1 MYSSV
6 VRANLDQFCVN
17 LTKKASKNQL
27 DPVWGREKELNRL
40 TAILLKR
47 SKRNPLILGDPGVGK
62 TAIVEELART
72 IVNKTCHDDLL
83 DKEIVVLDIAGM
95 VAGTKERGSLET
107 RLTELMEEIRENENL
122 IVMIDEIHML
132 GSSGASGNSGS
143 RATANINAGTNIMNI
158 LKPAL
163 ARGNMTCI
171 GATTYKEYSQ
181 YIRDD
186 KAMERRFQVMILD
199 EPDVDGAKSILSY
212 IKSRYEEFHDCIV
225 GENVLSHIADIAE
238 RYMYYRPF
246 PDKAID
252 LLDETC
258 SRVKL
263 EYYKKLR
270 KDNVV
275 TEEDVNAVMRSIME
289 VPIQVSN
296 DNTVKLA
303 SAEEQLLCAI
313 HGQDAAINTVI
324 KTMRRHMCG
333 FYNPNRPIASMLF
346 IGPTGTGKTE
356 TVNVMA
362 DAFFGSRERNILRF
376 DMSEYMTPNSV
387 SSLIGAPAGYVGYDD
402 DGALTKGIKRNPYS
416 IVLFDEIEKAHCSVH
431 NILLQIMDDGI
442 LSNNKGMQFSF
453 KNAIIVMT
461 SNVGFKDAQ
470 PHGTKLGFDTESI
483 NDVPTCMYNKDDIMN
498 ELRYTFRPEFLN
510 RIDAVVPYEYLDR
523 QAIEKIVKDIIDAE
537 IVKINT
543 LLSVNVVVS
552 NETRK
557 RMVDMVIA
565 ENAGA
570 RPARAAVNRLL
581 LDPMSEQLLNRQDN
595 MKDQWI
601 LM

>member
-1 MYSSV
+1 MYSRV

-17 LTKKASKNQL
+17 LTKRALKNQL

-95 VAGTKERGSLET
+95 VAGTSERGSLET
-107 RLTELMEEIRENENL
+107 RLTELMEEINENENL

-132 GSSGASGNSGS
+132 GSSGNSSS
-143 RATANINAGTNIMNI
+143 RRTANIDAGTSIMNI

-163 ARGNMTCI
+163 ARGKMTCI

-186 KAMERRFQVMILD
+186 KAMERRFQVMVLD
-199 EPDVDGAKSILSY
+199 EPDTDGAKSILSH
-212 IKSRYEEFHDCIV
+212 INNRYEEFHDCTV
-225 GENVLSHIADIAE
+225 SENVLHHIVDLAE
-238 RYMYYRPF
+238 RYLHYRPF

-263 EYYKKLR
+263 EYYKELR
-270 KDNVV
+270 KDRIV
-275 TEEDVNAVMRSIME
+275 TEDDVNDVMRSIME
-289 VPIQVSN
+289 VPIQVSD

-303 SAEEQLLCAI
+303 TAEMQLLSTI
-313 HGQDAAINTVI
+313 HGQEVAINTVI

-333 FYNPNRPIASMLF
+333 FHNPNRPIASMLL

-402 DGALTKGIKRNPYS
+402 DGTLTKGIKRNPYS
-416 IVLFDEIEKAHCSVH
+416 IVLFDEIEKAHYSVH
-431 NILLQIMDDGI
+431 NILLQIMEDGI
-442 LSNNKGMQFSF
+442 LTNNKGAQFSF

-461 SNVGFKDAQ
+461 SNVGFKDSRAN
-470 PHGTKLGFDTESI
+470 GSKLGFDTES
-483 NDVPTCMYNKDDIMN
+483 NGGFPKCVYNKDDIMN

-523 QAIEKIVKDIIDAE
+523 QAIEKIVKDIINAE
-537 IVKINT
+537 LVKINA
-543 LLSVNVVVS
+543 LLNVNVVVS
-552 NETRK
+552 NETRMQ
-557 RMVDMVIA
+557 MVDMVIA

-581 LDPMSEQLLNRQDN
+581 VDPMSERLLNRQGN
-595 MKDQWI
+595 MKNQWI

>member
-1 MYSSV
+1 MYSRV

-17 LTKKASKNQL
+17 LTKKASQNQL
-27 DPVWGREKELNRL
+27 DPVYGREKELHRL

-47 SKRNPLILGDPGVGK
+47 SKSNPLILGDPGVGK
-62 TAIVEELART
+62 TALVEELART
-72 IVNKTCHDDLL
+72 IVNKTCHHDLL

-95 VAGTKERGSLET
+95 VAGTSERGSLEA
-107 RLTELMEEIRENENL
+107 RLTELMEEINENENL

-132 GSSGASGNSGS
+132 GTSGNSSS
-143 RATANINAGTNIMNI
+143 RSTANIDAGTSIMNI

-163 ARGNMTCI
+163 ARGKITCI
-171 GATTYKEYSQ
+171 GATTYKEYSR
-181 YIRDD
+181 YIRED
-186 KAMERRFQVMILD
+186 KAMERRFQVMVLD
-199 EPDVDGAKSILSY
+199 EPDAAGTKSILSH
-212 IKSRYEEFHDCIV
+212 INNRYEEFHDCIV
-225 GENVLSHIADIAE
+225 GENVLHHIVDLAE
-238 RYMYYRPF
+238 RYMHYRPF

-263 EYYKKLR
+263 EHYKKLR
-270 KDNVV
+270 KDRVV
-275 TEEDVNAVMRSIME
+275 TEDDVNDVMRSIME
-289 VPIQVSN
+289 VPIQVSD
-296 DNTVKLA
+296 DNTVKLTT
-303 SAEEQLLCAI
+303 AEMQLLGTI
-313 HGQDAAINTVI
+313 HGQEVAINTVI

-333 FYNPNRPIASMLF
+333 FHNPNRPIASMLL

-356 TVNVMA
+356 TVNVLA

-402 DGALTKGIKRNPYS
+402 DGTLTKGIKRNPYS
-416 IVLFDEIEKAHCSVH
+416 IVLFDEIEKAHYSVH
-431 NILLQIMDDGI
+431 NILLQIMEDGI
-442 LSNNKGMQFSF
+442 LTNNKGGQFSF

-461 SNVGFKDAQ
+461 SNVGFKDAR
-470 PHGTKLGFDTESI
+470 PHGTKLGFDTESATGFPKC
-483 NDVPTCMYNKDDIMN
+483 VYNKDDIMN
-498 ELRYTFRPEFLN
+498 ELKYTFRPEFLN

-523 QAIEKIVKDIIDAE
+523 LAVDKIVNDIINAE
-537 IVKINT
+537 LVKINT
-543 LLSVNVVVS
+543 LLNVNVVVS
-552 NETRK
+552 NETRAK
-557 RMVDMVIA
+557 MVDMVMA

-581 LDPMSEQLLNRQDN
+581 VDPMSERLLNRQGK
-595 MKDQWI
+595 MKNQWI